1 MSTFKSIVFPTDL
14 GTGITYPDIVSI
26 EIKKKDGLQ
35 MNDFTKNMGS
45 LINQHQSLAQS
56 LDKALTDNIPKPAAV
71 AEGSGDRASESDEND
86 KSLAERIAENPSGFS
101 DSILDSM
108 KSATAKFRKNVN
120 RLTNANNSAQSVGII
135 HLPMPENLQYNDT
148 AEWQSE
154 DLGMVRGMMKGTGS
168 LEAAGFANMGSIISG
183 GAGSLVSTVLGQGV
197 IGGAVLGALGGGG
210 LQSNIEVQTRLKAN
224 PFKEQ
229 TFQGVPFRAFEFS
242 WTLTPRNKD
251 ESNILRDLIEKFR
264 AYSKPSY
271 QNSESFFEYPHDFYI
286 SFKTFDDLGQE
297 AQRGIQGFLPDGDER
312 KKLNDNL
319 YLPKLKP
326 CILKSVNTNF
336 ATSGW
341 HSFDKG
347 APTSVT
353 LQLQFE
359 ETLIVTQD
367 DVLGGEN
374 DETRS
379 EIKGGF

>member
-26 EIKKKDGLQ
+26 EIKKKHGLQ
-35 MNDFTKNMGS
+35 MNDFTREMGS
-45 LINQHQSLAQS
+45 LVNQHQSLAQS
-56 LDKALTDNIPKPAAV
+56 LDEALTPI

-101 DSILDSM
+101 DSILNSM

-120 RLTNANNSAQSVGII
+120 RLTNANNPATPVGII

-148 AEWQSE
+148 AEWQSD

-242 WTLTPRNKD
+242 WTLSPRNKD

-297 AQRGIQGFLPDGDER
+297 AQRGIQGFLPDGTRE